1 MKIKCGQYCQRETP
15 LDYLNCLKRFYPDYS
30 NRRDRESQFKYAE
43 TKGGG
48 FLNTKANKWK
58 SAGGC

>member
-1 MKIKCGQYCQRETP
+1 MKKIGLVLSKRNS
-15 LDYLNCLKRFYPDYS
+15 LDYLNCLKRLYPDYS
-30 NRRDRESQFKYAE
+30 NRRERVSQFKYAE

-58 SAGGC
+58 SAGRY

>member
-1 MKIKCGQYCQRETP
+1 MKKIGLVLSKRNS
-15 LDYLNCLKRFYPDYS
+15 LDYLRLYPDYS
-30 NRRDRESQFKYAE
+30 NRRERVSQFKYAE

-58 SAGGC
+58 SAGRY